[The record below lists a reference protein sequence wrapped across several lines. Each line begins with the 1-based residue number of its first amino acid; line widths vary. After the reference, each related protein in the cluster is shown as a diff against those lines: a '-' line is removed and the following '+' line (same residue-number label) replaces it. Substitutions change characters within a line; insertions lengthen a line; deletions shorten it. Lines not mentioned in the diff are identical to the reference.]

1 MAMEEAREAVGDY
14 KEGWQLEHST
24 IRFDSGLSE
33 EVVRKISKIKNEPE
47 WMTEIRVKAYHHF
60 VNRPMPG
67 FGDREALEGI
77 DFDKVCYYLRSLG
90 CNRERLG
97 RCPRGHQEYFRSSWH
112 TRSRTEMAFRGYG
125 TIRIRSSLSQHKRR
139 PRVTGGHISR
149 HGQWPQRASG
159 ASEEVFL

>member
-14 KEGWQLEHST
+14 KEGWHDPEHST

-33 EVVRKISKIKNEPE
+33 EVVRKISQIKNEPE

-77 DFDKVCYYLRSLG
+77 DFDKVCYYQMPPRKIGTMCLKTSVIRLIVSVYQRP
-90 CNRERLG
+90 NRNG
-97 RCPRGHQEYFRSSWH
+97 
-112 TRSRTEMAFRGYG
+112 
-125 TIRIRSSLSQHKRR
+125 
-139 PRVTGGHISR
+139 
-149 HGQWPQRASG
+149 
-159 ASEEVFL
+159 FLE